1 MTLGTVAGP
10 AGGTAVTAEYVVPVG
25 HQLNARLSSVHQSP
39 GVGFTT
45 PPGSLSLPRP
55 NPSLSNKGLVIVQVQ
70 NERPG
75 GPPGGATVRNGGG
88 MSCRLMPVY
97 DSVLKRSVC
106 CQEDGHEEDETTG
119 REQQQ
124 ELVLF
129 SAGRSGPAAAVS
141 SYPRGEDILSSATH
155 QLIHGFPPF
164 LHQHE
169 EEEEDEEEEEEEEE
183 EDIDDEF
190 HGPEY
195 SPPPAE
201 DPDEGYRTNS
211 SSSFGGSPASS
222 VHSPASRDDTAT
234 ATAVPTVAVSS
245 RSGGGGGRDEEEG
258 SNNLMWLVDF
268 KLDFFN
274 DIDKNGERQGLC
286 MAFLYFYTFTAQYAL
301 FSGQKNYNKET
312 VSCDK

>member
-1 MTLGTVAGP
+1 MTLGTVVSP
-10 AGGTAVTAEYVVPVG
+10 AGGTPVTAEYVVPVG
-25 HQLNARLSSVHQSP
+25 HQLNARLSSVHQP
-39 GVGFTT
+39 TGVGFTT
-45 PPGSLSLPRP
+45 PPGSLPRP

-70 NERPG
+70 NAERPG
-75 GPPGGATVRNGGG
+75 GPPGGATVRNSGGG
-88 MSCRLMPVY
+88 MSCRLLPVY

-106 CQEDGHEEDETTG
+106 CQEDGHEEDEATAATG

-129 SAGRSGPAAAVS
+129 SAGRSGPAAVS

-169 EEEEDEEEEEEEEE
+169 EEDEDEEEEEDEEED
-183 EDIDDEF
+183 DIDDEF
-190 HGPEY
+190 HDPEY

-274 DIDKNGERQGLC
+274 DIDKNGERQGLY
-286 MAFLYFYTFTAQYAL
+286 MAFLYFIHLLDSTYCY
-301 FSGQKNYNKET
+301 
-312 VSCDK
+312 